1 MIVLSVVAASLGLL
15 WPILRGSAEGR
26 GFWAAA
32 FGGGLAAANTVAAHV
47 LTLWGTG
54 RSNTAFMGAV
64 LGGMVGRMGL
74 MLAAVVAG
82 ILWLGL
88 PKVQLAVS
96 LLAYFVVFLVVELA
110 ILHRQ
115 TTRPAEVG

>member
-1 MIVLSVVAASLGLL
+1 MIVLFVVAGSLGLL
-15 WPILRGSAEGR
+15 WPLLRDSAEGR

-32 FGGGLAAANTVAAHV
+32 FGGGLAAGNTVSAHLLV
-47 LTLWGTG
+47 RWGTG

-82 ILWLGL
+82 ILRLGL
-88 PKVQLAVS
+88 PKVPLAVS
-96 LLAYFVVFLVVELA
+96 LLSYFVAFLILELA
-110 ILHRQ
+110 VLHRQ
-115 TTRPAEVG
+115 TTRPAEAR